1 MFPGTR
7 AALQDVFSRNQ
18 HGNTCTSLPAPSDS
32 FTAWPFSKA
41 RGNAHAWYTFLP
53 TPPLLAPIAPAIPCT
68 ELSKHPKEKVCDHTH
83 QQAATRGE
91 VMKFHEIAPCIR
103 LSVPCICG
111 TNIASTSLPVSFM
124 GSMTE
129 LRSVHSLPLSEVNRV
144 SPLQPAIHLHTREF
158 YPVIRTRWDERVTF
172 PYERIQSDRH
182 ADTAHRGSF
191 ASCMK
196 G

>member
-18 HGNTCTSLPAPSDS
+18 HGNTCTSLPAPSAS

-103 LSVPCICG
+103 LSVPCLCG

-144 SPLQPAIHLHTREF
+144 SPLQPASHLHTREF
-158 YPVIRTRWDERVTF
+158 YPVIRTRWDEGVIF
-172 PYERIQSDRH
+172 P
-182 ADTAHRGSF
+182 
-191 ASCMK
+191 
-196 G
+196 